1 MIFLDFISHLESIR
15 HAWILGNKKVDRIQ
29 KKSSNHGQISDQVGQ
44 KSDQVGQ
51 KSGYIPRSTNC
62 PYCHASNSISL
73 IFEATSVYVKYPLII
88 YLNESI

>member
-1 MIFLDFISHLESIR
+1 MMIFLDFFSHLESIR

-62 PYCHASNSISL
+62 PYWCTMKCNFDREDLVPSTFVSA
-73 IFEATSVYVKYPLII
+73 VYW
-88 YLNESI
+88 